1 MRFHDGSTRV
11 RVYNE
16 AGDVV
21 QFTDENGSVME
32 NTFDALGRKTVCDIT
47 KAADVV
53 GTDAQAFEYDGLTRQ
68 TQSIDTVASTEATV
82 QMFYDSMNRVVEDS
96 QSYTGG
102 TRNVTTTAFASHPI
116 SQLQFPNGR
125 KIDNTYDLL
134 YRRTDVADNGGSTIA
149 SWQFF
154 GPSRVAELTMGN
166 GLICTQMNNARTRSS
181 IQEGQTELGWQGQV
195 TPVWGDQ
202 SSDRLG
208 YDGASRTITKRYLA
222 GGINPITFGYLNTSS
237 VVGFTTSFDRS
248 SNKFFERHL
257 HAESRSH
264 LYEPFNN
271 GTPQGGYDS
280 LDRLRQYQRGVLST
294 NSGHN
299 NLGGGGIDTPI
310 SLPNTDQSRTYD
322 LDGLGNWRRTV
333 FQPVNGSETA
343 EVRQHNAL
351 NQITR
356 RDSTPFSY
364 DLNGNLLD
372 DGIRL
377 YTWDALNRLANV
389 RRKSDGSSIGDYT
402 YDATARRIR
411 KVVSNGGLSGTIPNG
426 TTHYLYTAWQCVE
439 ECDGFGSPLKQ
450 YVWGIYIDELL
461 QQRLLATINNH
472 GAGDYYPLS
481 DLLYRTTALTD
492 SAANIIETYDTD
504 AYGNTLIFTAPG
516 TANNWWANDAV
527 ESDYP
532 TCQILFAGSRYDPE
546 IRSYFS
552 RFRYYLPKWG
562 RFLSR
567 DPIMYTE
574 GLNLFEYVASN
585 GPRFLDPFG
594 LEWHH
599 WFPQSIKS
607 AIKALCGHHIKIDDY
622 TTWVGGS
629 TQQPG
634 TQHHWIHHTFKYN
647 DKVWNIIDQTKGDC
661 CAFIFKMIELIF
673 EAWRLVPRS
682 GKNIL
687 SLRTRPYGGGDF
699 TTIDMTEHLPRRI
712 CNDPCYSPK
721 KAPKPNPHPPLPW
734 YYWIGGPLINHPVE
748 HDFYWDTGQLVTA
761 GVMIAPAA
769 IYFGAPV
776 IAGGLGTGSA
786 GTGAGVSSVTLAGST
801 GSGVGVSTLTP
812 YATAAG
818 VTAAVVGVQGE
829 NPSAQ

>member
-1 MRFHDGSTRV
+1 MPTNARRAPLAIAVNFKRGNRMPCGLTLLRRVARDRYVHDANSGVRRLVDDRGDVTDYEYDTLDRETVMCFHDGSTRV

-16 AGDVV
+16 ASDVV
-21 QFTDENGSVME
+21 RFTDENGSVFA
-32 NTFDALGRKTVCDIT
+32 NTFDALGRKTDCTIT
-47 KAADVV
+47 KAAGVV
-53 GTDAQAFEYDGLTRQ
+53 GTDQQSFEYDGLTRQ
-68 TQSIDTVASTEATV
+68 TQAIDTVGGTDATV

-102 TRNVTTTAFASHPI
+102 TRNVTTTALASHPI

-149 SWQFF
+149 TWQFF

-166 GLICTQMNNARTRSS
+166 GLICSHLNNARTRSS
-181 IQEGQTELGWQGQV
+181 IQENQTEEAWQGQV

-208 YDGASRTITKRYLA
+208 YDGASRMITKRYLA

-264 LYEPFNN
+264 LYEPFAN

-322 LDGLGNWRRTV
+322 LDGLGNWRRTDYE
-333 FQPVNGSETA
+333 PVGGSQTTEI
-343 EVRQHNAL
+343 RQHNAL

-389 RRKSDGSSIGDYT
+389 RRKPDGSLIGEYT
-402 YDATARRIR
+402 YDATGRRIQ
-411 KVVSNGGLSGTIPNG
+411 KIVTNGGLSGNIPNG

-461 QQRLLATINNH
+461 QQRLLTTINNH
-472 GAGDYYPLS
+472 GAGDYFPLS

-492 SAANIIETYDTD
+492 STTNIIETYDTD

-516 TANNWWANDAV
+516 AANNWWADNAAQV
-527 ESDYP
+527 ENS
-532 TCQILFAGSRYDPE
+532 TCDFIFTMRRFDLEVMLYFYRARIYGIQI
-546 IRSYFS
+546 
-552 RFRYYLPKWG
+552 G

-567 DPIMYTE
+567 DPRWQFSHPKTRRKYFSATE
-574 GLNLFEYVASN
+574 ATVRASSEAHALGHDIEKYNVRDPSQYEY
-585 GPRFLDPFG
+585 
-594 LEWHH
+594 
-599 WFPQSIKS
+599 
-607 AIKALCGHHIKIDDY
+607 
-622 TTWVGGS
+622 VGGS
-629 TQQPG
+629 PG
-634 TQHHWIHHTFKYN
+634 ILVDPMGLQGMFCHRGAFGS
-647 DKVWNIIDQTKGDC
+647 VEFLCWNGGCED
-661 CAFIFKMIELIF
+661 EP
-673 EAWRLVPRS
+673 W
-682 GKNIL
+682 
-687 SLRTRPYGGGDF
+687 PYGFYRIEGSPCILF
-699 TTIDMTEHLPRRI
+699 TWIS
-712 CNDPCYSPK
+712 CNDFD
-721 KAPKPNPHPPLPW
+721 AAR
-734 YYWIGGPLINHPVE
+734 IRGE
-748 HDFYWDTGQLVTA
+748 RMTGT
-761 GVMIAPAA
+761 IA
-769 IYFGAPV
+769 
-776 IAGGLGTGSA
+776 
-786 GTGAGVSSVTLAGST
+786 
-801 GSGVGVSTLTP
+801 
-812 YATAAG
+812 
-818 VTAAVVGVQGE
+818 
-829 NPSAQ
+829 